1 MKLNL
6 TVAALAAGASLLF
19 AGTAAA
25 EVTVTTGAGY
35 VKMVQALVDAYQS
48 QTQAKVG
55 TAFGGNIGQMLAQVR
70 ESGKVNLVISDAT
83 SLQKFSNELKELK
96 TGVKLGDTPLIL
108 AWRKGIVL
116 TGPEDL
122 DKSDVKRVAMPDPKA
137 AVYGRAAKEY
147 LASSGLD
154 KKLGDRVNIASTVP
168 QVMSYVVRGEMDA
181 GFVNLVAARG
191 NKDKIGGFTAIKD
204 GYKPVLMTAVP
215 VKDLKAQDKADVE
228 AFMAFLAS
236 DKATPILNKFGVV
249 R

>member
-70 ESGKVNLVISDAT
+70 EGGKVNLVISDAT
-83 SLQKFSNELKELK
+83 SLQKFSNELK

-108 AWRKGIVL
+108 AWHKGIVL

-191 NKDKIGGFTAIKD
+191 NKDKIGGFTAVKD

-215 VKDLKAQDKADVE
+215 VKNLKAQDKADVE

>member
-70 ESGKVNLVISDAT
+70 EGGKVNLVISDAT

-96 TGVKLGDTPLIL
+96 TDVKLGDTPLIL

-137 AVYGRAAKEY
+137 AVYGRAPKNIWQVA
-147 LASSGLD
+147 AWTRNS
-154 KKLGDRVNIASTVP
+154 VIASTLLSP
-168 QVMSYVVRGEMDA
+168 FRRS
-181 GFVNLVAARG
+181 
-191 NKDKIGGFTAIKD
+191 
-204 GYKPVLMTAVP
+204 
-215 VKDLKAQDKADVE
+215 
-228 AFMAFLAS
+228 
-236 DKATPILNKFGVV
+236 
-249 R
+249 

>member
-6 TVAALAAGASLLF
+6 TVAALTAGASLLF

-70 ESGKVNLVISDAT
+70 EGGKVNLVISDAT

-181 GFVNLVAARG
+181 GFAARG
-191 NKDKIGGFTAIKD
+191 NKDKIGGFTAVKD

-236 DKATPILNKFGVV
+236 DKATAILNKFGVV